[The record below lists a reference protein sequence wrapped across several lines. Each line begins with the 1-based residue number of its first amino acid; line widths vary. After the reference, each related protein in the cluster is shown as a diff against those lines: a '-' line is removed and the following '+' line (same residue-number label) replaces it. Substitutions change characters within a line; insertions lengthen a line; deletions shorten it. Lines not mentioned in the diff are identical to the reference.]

1 MEGGSSSA
9 TANTELQ
16 DLAALLWASNE
27 KGDIHLHPAEA
38 GALARF
44 LGLERI
50 RQEVSQDAELAAD
63 MQMKGFA
70 AAALMLVA
78 EKELADKALAEQTAR
93 RNPKGKAKKNAK
105 RNAKADADRDTKPL
119 STDIPTI
126 QGLHQTTLET
136 IACTM
141 ADIPLLDPTEELPD
155 LTDPEVAKR
164 YAISASDIIM
174 RLVCQQ
180 QQM

>member
-50 RQEVSQDAELAAD
+50 RQEVSQDAEY
-63 MQMKGFA
+63 
-70 AAALMLVA
+70 VH
-78 EKELADKALAEQTAR
+78 
-93 RNPKGKAKKNAK
+93 P
-105 RNAKADADRDTKPL
+105 PL
-119 STDIPTI
+119 HRVS
-126 QGLHQTTLET
+126 H
-136 IACTM
+136 
-141 ADIPLLDPTEELPD
+141 
-155 LTDPEVAKR
+155 
-164 YAISASDIIM
+164 
-174 RLVCQQ
+174 
-180 QQM
+180 

>member
-1 MEGGSSSA
+1 MS
-9 TANTELQ
+9 T
-16 DLAALLWASNE
+16 LLY
-27 KGDIHLHPAEA
+27 IV
-38 GALARF
+38 F
-44 LGLERI
+44 LTDTHGR
-50 RQEVSQDAELAAD
+50 LAAD

-93 RNPKGKAKKNAK
+93 RNPKRKAKKNAK

-141 ADIPLLDPTEELPD
+141 ADIPLL
-155 LTDPEVAKR
+155 
-164 YAISASDIIM
+164 
-174 RLVCQQ
+174 
-180 QQM
+180 